1 MKKAIATLAIGS
13 QYLSRWR
20 QLCQPNW
27 EAYGKKHGIDIVI
40 IDRKLDNS
48 ARADARSPAWQ
59 KCLIFEQPEIKNY
72 EHVAWFDTDI
82 FFNVKDAPNIF
93 DEVPLHKVGAV
104 NSFSD
109 PSYPENQVA
118 LSRLW
123 EMLKKNSKTSEVLE
137 YQFPEE
143 IYKAYGDPIFPIA
156 KMLNAGVLVASPK
169 HHREVFRRVYDNYE
183 DRGPSSYY
191 ENVPLSF
198 ELISNDL
205 VHWLDPRF
213 NHLWTWSK
221 LLHYPFLMGCGRTFK
236 DKVLRHSAR
245 LMGNDYETRVKSIC
259 ATTAL
264 LNCYCLHFAGY
275 GGEMNL
281 VNFELLKQGSGYN
294 LGIR

>member
-1 MKKAIATLAIGS
+1 MRRAIVTLAIGS
-13 QYLSRWR
+13 KYKERWNN
-20 QLCQPNW
+20 LCRTNW
-27 EAYGKKHGIDIVI
+27 SEYALKHEIDIVI
-40 IDRKLDNS
+40 LDKNLDSS
-48 ARADARSPAWQ
+48 ARAESRSPAWQ
-59 KCLIFEQPEIKNY
+59 KCLIFEQNDILKY
-72 EHVAWFDTDI
+72 DQVAWFDTDI

-93 DEVPLHKVGAV
+93 DEVPSHKVGAV

-109 PSYPENQVA
+109 PTYVENQLA
-118 LSRLW
+118 LIRLW
-123 EMLKKNSKTSEVLE
+123 EIFKKNADCAGILKYKT
-137 YQFPEE
+137 PED
-143 IYKAYGDPIFPIA
+143 IYTAYGEPVYPIS

-169 HHREVFRRVYDNYE
+169 HHREIFRRVYDNYE

-221 LLHYPFLMGCGRTFK
+221 LLHYPFLMGSGRTFK

-245 LMGNDYETRVKSIC
+245 LMGNDYETRVKATC

-264 LNCYCLHFAGY
+264 MNCYCLHFAGY
-275 GGEMNL
+275 AGEMDL
-281 VNFELLKQGSGYN
+281 VDFGVFKQGMGYN